1 MQQNFW
7 KMTDRNV
14 QLPFPTLGSSR
25 MAFRC
30 VNMSRISS
38 ILYQFHLKICISFI
52 YPFEYQV
59 KKILKRFPYDLL
71 LGMGTNLYKKDSERN
86 ISFLKKKMVLLKY
99 TMEYIK
105 RGNFIL
111 SCTCDITRS
120 AWGNIKTWV
129 WVLHT
134 TSTKWL

>member
-1 MQQNFW
+1 MA
-7 KMTDRNV
+7 K
-14 QLPFPTLGSSR
+14 PTNSNNPLGAMCLKSS
-25 MAFRC
+25 FKHT
-30 VNMSRISS
+30 IKY
-38 ILYQFHLKICISFI
+38 LFHLGICISFI
-52 YPFEYQV
+52 YPFKYQV

-120 AWGNIKTWV
+120 A
-129 WVLHT
+129 
-134 TSTKWL
+134 